1 MSVQTRRYYVY
12 ILASRK
18 YGVLYIGVTSNL
30 VSRIHKHRTKC
41 YQGFTNKYLT
51 YRLVHY
57 EIYGEISMAIQREKN
72 LKKWNRQWKLNLINK
87 TNPPWKDLYYELYG

>member
-1 MSVQTRRYYVY
+1 MSVQTRKYYVY

-30 VSRIHKHRTKC
+30 VSRIYKHRTKY
-41 YQGFTNKYLT
+41 YQGFTSKYLT

-57 EIYGEISMAIQREKN
+57 ETYGEISMAIQREKN

-87 TNPPWKDLYYELYG
+87 TNPPWKDLYYDLHG